1 MKILG
6 DIQKRGKQ
14 IFQKQHTLLFAAENI
29 FNRHDPMFISNK
41 KNIY

>member
-6 DIQKRGKQ
+6 DIQKRRKQ

-41 KNIY
+41 KNI